1 MNTNVNPGANANYNN
16 QPQSAPILTVKDW
29 LITMLIM
36 IIPLVNLIMLFVW
49 AFGGGE
55 NPSKSNYA
63 KATLIWMVIGVALS
77 IVFMILFAGA
87 LTGAVVNNR

>member
-1 MNTNVNPGANANYNN
+1 MNTNVNPGANVNYAN
-16 QPQSAPILTVKDW
+16 QSQSAPILTVKDW

-55 NPSKSNYA
+55 NPSKANYA
-63 KATLIWMVIGVALS
+63 KATLIWMVIGFAFSL
-77 IVFMILFAGA
+77 VFMILFAGA
-87 LTGAVVNNR
+87 LGSVLYR

>member
-63 KATLIWMVIGVALS
+63 KATLIWMVIGFALS
-77 IVFMILFAGA
+77 IVFTILFAGA
-87 LTGAVVNNR
+87 FTSAVYNNR

>member
-1 MNTNVNPGANANYNN
+1 MNTNVNPGANGNYNN

-63 KATLIWMVIGVALS
+63 KATLIWMAIGVALS
-77 IVFMILFAGA
+77 VVFTILFGSLLAGA
-87 LTGAVVNNR
+87 AINSR